1 MKKSIRRLIA
11 LSILAAGAISA
22 IAIAPLPRTF
32 AASSSLS
39 NSVIGLFPKDVGEFA
54 YADLKTARG
63 FPWFSA
69 LREQLLPSRFRQF
82 EQFLTSA
89 GVDPNA
95 QVDELAW
102 AGITTGKGNGEE
114 VVGVALGSFDPSTSE
129 GRFKQQKM
137 PMIEVRGY
145 HLYAFGSGVAAND
158 ILFLFLDSNTAAF
171 GHRPALEKLIDVRAG
186 LADNLLTNDTLYPLI
201 SETNGKGLIWAVLD
215 QNYTHLAMTQLAPQA
230 STIPQAMTIVNR
242 MHAMTITVQADTA
255 VDVKFQAICATSD
268 DANVLGAALQMAV
281 MYQHHQEAQSNPALS
296 GLLDTVQVAP
306 AADRIKIE
314 LTATQD
320 QLQTLIRTKAFAAP
334 M

>member
-1 MKKSIRRLIA
+1 MRQPIQRFIA
-11 LSILAAGAISA
+11 LASLATCVVLAISF
-22 IAIAPLPRTF
+22 APLRRTF
-32 AASSSLS
+32 AASLS

-63 FPWFSA
+63 YPWFGQ

-82 EQFLTSA
+82 EAFLTSA

-102 AGITTGKGNGEE
+102 AGITTAKGNGEE
-114 VVGVALGSFDPSTSE
+114 IVGVALGSFDPSTSE

-137 PMIEVRGY
+137 PVIEVRGY

-186 LADNLLTNDTLYPLI
+186 LADTLLTNDQMYPLI
-201 SETNGKGLIWAVLD
+201 NETNGKGLIWAVLD
-215 QNYTHLAMTQLAPQA
+215 QNYTHLAMMQLVPQA
-230 STIPQAMTIVNR
+230 SQIQQAATIISR
-242 MHAMTITVQADTA
+242 MHAMTISVQADTG
-255 VDVKFQAICATSD
+255 VDIRFQAVCDSTD
-268 DANVLGAALQMAV
+268 DANVLGAALQLAV
-281 MYQHHQEAQSNPALS
+281 MYQHHQDAQTNPALS
-296 GLLDTVQVAP
+296 SLLDAVHIAP
-306 AADRIKIE
+306 SGDRIKID
-314 LTATQD
+314 APVTQD
-320 QLQTLIRTKAFAAP
+320 QLTNLIRTKAFAAP